1 MGVRA
6 TNSKGK
12 CRLAGLSISLD
23 DWHRTWASEGEFF
36 LKTIFTQH
44 FQRPSDTV
52 GSRMHSRPMS
62 QEEGYLVFYEQ
73 MALVMSYQHCQS
85 GTPVVDKGAAD
96 HTHRVLRREHA
107 GGCCVFSGDL
117 GGKLCKTERLI
128 PTTENE
134 RNRNILSGTP
144 HLPLGLWF
152 SKSKQEKNSQKN
164 KNTTAKW
171 TFEGQHAHLRVR
183 F

>member
-144 HLPLGLWF
+144 H
-152 SKSKQEKNSQKN
+152 
-164 KNTTAKW
+164 
-171 TFEGQHAHLRVR
+171 
-183 F
+183 